1 MATVKAYMNFCQK
14 THTVTV
20 NQRED
25 GDFDVH
31 IESDCEF
38 VNDYAGLLKKITMD
52 DLTDNRTSAIT
63 DPEKLK
69 YIMGPCLAPNAVF
82 NAGWLEAGM
91 FAKSLARK
99 VKQNVISFEDLDS
112 EL

>member
-20 NQRED
+20 TQRED
-25 GDFDVH
+25 GDFDVR

-38 VNDYAGLLKKITMD
+38 VTDYAALLTKVTME
-52 DLTDNRTSAIT
+52 DLTDNRTSSIT
-63 DPEKLK
+63 DPEKLQH
-69 YIMGPCLAPNAVF
+69 IMGPCLAPNAVF

-99 VKQNVISFEDLDS
+99 AKQNVISFENLDS
-112 EL
+112 KM